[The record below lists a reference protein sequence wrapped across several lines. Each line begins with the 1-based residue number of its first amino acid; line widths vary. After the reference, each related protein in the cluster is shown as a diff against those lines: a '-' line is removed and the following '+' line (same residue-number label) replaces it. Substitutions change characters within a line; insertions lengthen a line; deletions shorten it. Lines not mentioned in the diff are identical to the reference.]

1 MRKIP
6 CFDSHCDTVTYCLR
20 EGRHL
25 TGGGTQVSLD
35 YADRFSSYTQFFA
48 LYWDMALPI
57 AHPLREE
64 FCRQRDWFLAELAAH
79 PELAAHCKNKRE
91 IEAAHAAGKAAALLS
106 IEDANLLECDP
117 ANLEL
122 AAEAGVQAIALTW
135 NYRNGISGSCADCP
149 DVGLSDRGRAFV
161 KESERLGILMDV
173 SHLSPKGFWDLFEMA
188 ERPIVATHSDSDAVF
203 HHRRNLTDDQFR
215 AIMESGGVVGLNY
228 FVDFLEGTKDIPQL
242 IRHLEHFLDLGGE
255 NHIGLGGD
263 LDGCREVCHGLD
275 DLRGVPKFWA
285 ALEQRGY
292 GEALLRKLFFDN
304 WMRLVRA

>member
-1 MRKIP
+1 MQKIP
-6 CFDSHCDTVTYCLR
+6 CFDAHCDTVTYCLR
-20 EGRHL
+20 TGHHL
-25 TGGGTQVSLD
+25 TGGGTEVSLD
-35 YADRFSSYTQFFA
+35 YAGRFSSYVQFFA
-48 LYWDMALPI
+48 LYWNMGLPI
-57 AHPLREE
+57 DHSLREE
-64 FCRQRDWFLAELAAH
+64 FCRQRDWFCAELNAH
-79 PELAAHCKNKRE
+79 PELAVHCKGKEDIRQ
-91 IEAAHAAGKAAALLS
+91 AQAAGKAAAMLS
-106 IEDANLLECDP
+106 IEDSSLLECDP

-135 NYRNGISGSCADCP
+135 NYRNGVSGSCADCP

-188 ERPIVATHSDSDAVF
+188 ERPIVASHSDAAAI
-203 HHRRNLTDDQFR
+203 HPHIRNLTDDQFR

-228 FVDFLEGTKDIPQL
+228 FAEFLDGTRDIPQL

-255 NHIGLGGD
+255 DHIGLGGD
-263 LDGCREVCHGLD
+263 LDGCEEVCHGID

-292 GEALLRKLFFDN
+292 GETLLRKLFFDN